1 MSRVWEKVMEKMLK
15 KAKDIKGI
23 KTVST
28 KAKLAAL
35 KYHYPGKG
43 EGAYNF
49 FKKIY
54 FSNIKALLGFDQC
67 QVFFS
72 GATPLMEQTADYL
85 LSLDIR
91 ICEVYGMSENCAF

>member
-23 KTVST
+23 KKTVST
-28 KAKLAAL
+28 KANLAAL
-35 KYHYPGKG
+35 KYHKTGKG

-54 FSNIKALLGFDQC
+54 FSNVMSKPCLVLTN
-67 QVFFS
+67 VKFS
-72 GATPLMEQTADYL
+72 SPEPPL
-85 LSLDIR
+85 
-91 ICEVYGMSENCAF
+91 